1 MYERIPRLAN
11 DSGTSPESVAW
22 HVGNR
27 SEFATRVKRAVIEA
41 FRQGPRAIES
51 LGPKLIEWLS
61 DPKWLHEAWNHL
73 ATKKGSAPGPN
84 GRRYSDLDKR
94 EVWSMLQAI
103 SEAIRND
110 TYRIGEAKEVKIP
123 KDYAD
128 PSRGTRS
135 ISLLNIEDRVVQRTA
150 FEILDRLLDPIF
162 GRGVL
167 GYRPRRGRLHAL
179 ALAEH
184 IASQD
189 GRYVFV
195 VEDIKNAF
203 TQVPLQRLQDVLA
216 FYVPAKELLHFVG
229 RLLQAETKR
238 GLRQG
243 SPLSPLLMNLYLHH
257 FLDQP
262 WQKTWPTIPMIRVAD
277 DILLLCRTKKEAGQ
291 ARKGLEAILKPIGMP
306 LKATEGNSIHDFRKG
321 DQVKW
326 LGFMIGK
333 DKQGMSVTIAEK
345 AWGRLEESLML
356 AHMEPDS
363 SLVAAEKI
371 DGWIDQMGPC
381 QPFVEMSCLYK
392 RLTRVAGR
400 QGFDEIPSR
409 DAITSRLG
417 RAHEQWIELRE
428 TVHTHP
434 EIALSS
440 SYASYTNLRVS
451 AENRAIADGP
461 EDCPAKTDGQSGT
474 NAPWE

>member
-1 MYERIPRLAN
+1 MYERIPRLVGN
-11 DSGTSPESVAW
+11 SRIPPKSVTF

-27 SEFATRVKRAVIEA
+27 AEFVSRAKLAVMEA
-41 FRQGPRAIES
+41 ARQGPEAIKS
-51 LGPKLIEWLS
+51 LGPSFIEWLS

-110 TYRIGEAKEVKIP
+110 TYRIGEAREVKIP

-167 GYRPRRGRLHAL
+167 GYRPRLGRLHAL

-203 TQVPLQRLQDVLA
+203 TQVHLQRLQDVLA

-291 ARKGLEAILKPIGMP
+291 ARKGLEAMLKPIGMP
-306 LKATEGNSIHDFRKG
+306 LKATEGSSIHDFRKG
-321 DQVKW
+321 DRVKW

-333 DKQGMSVTIAEK
+333 NKQGMSITIAEK

-363 SLVAAEKI
+363 SLVAVEKI
-371 DGWIDQMGPC
+371 HGWIGQTGPC
-381 QPFVEMSCLYK
+381 QPFVKKSRLYK
-392 RLTRVAGR
+392 RLTRVAAR

-409 DAITSRLG
+409 DDFKPWLQHARKL
-417 RAHEQWIELRE
+417 WLR
-428 TVHTHP
+428 VRKKVRTHP
-434 EIALSS
+434 EMVLSS
-440 SYASYTNLRVS
+440 CYASYTNLRVS